1 MSELCLCAV
10 FFFAGFC
17 YLRRMMAKRDL
28 GTASG
33 LKADNVPSFSV
44 LSEEER
50 RALSGILVLKSVR
63 RKEMVVEEGQVCHC
77 MVYVCRGLLRQ
88 FYFKNG
94 REITE
99 HFTCEGNIAYCIE
112 SIFKNKPSHLMMEA
126 LENSEL
132 CLIPYAGLVELSY
145 RYRGIADW
153 LRDFLEN
160 NLILHQVKAD
170 SWRFESAR
178 ERYERFLREFP
189 TVAHRASVN
198 DMASYLLMTPESL
211 SRVRTA
217 VAKAGEEKTAR
228 GK

>member
-1 MSELCLCAV
+1 MEKGL
-10 FFFAGFC
+10 
-17 YLRRMMAKRDL
+17 
-28 GTASG
+28 TAD
-33 LKADNVPSFSV
+33 KIPSFAT
-44 LSEEER
+44 LSDEER
-50 RALSGILVLKSVR
+50 RALSDILVERKVR
-63 RKEMVVEEGQVCHC
+63 KKQMVVEDGQVCHY
-77 MVYVCRGLLRQ
+77 MVYVCKGLLRQ
-88 FYFKNG
+88 FYIKNG

-132 CLIPYAGLVELSY
+132 CLIPYTGLVELSLSY
-145 RYRGIADW
+145 KGIAEW
-153 LRDFLEN
+153 LRHFLEN

-189 TVAHRASVN
+189 TVAGRASVN

-211 SRVRTA
+211 SRVRSA
-217 VAKAGEEKTAR
+217 VSNVAGKKLGYIQKTEEE
-228 GK
+228 

>member
-1 MSELCLCAV
+1 MEKGL
-10 FFFAGFC
+10 
-17 YLRRMMAKRDL
+17 
-28 GTASG
+28 TAD
-33 LKADNVPSFSV
+33 KIPSFAT
-44 LSEEER
+44 LSDEEC
-50 RALSGILVLKSVR
+50 RALSDILVVQKVR
-63 RKEMVVEEGQVCHC
+63 KKQMVVKDGQVCHY
-77 MVYVCRGLLRQ
+77 MFYVCKGLLRQ

-132 CLIPYAGLVELSY
+132 CLIPYAGLVELSLLY
-145 RYRGIADW
+145 KGIAEW
-153 LRDFLEN
+153 LRHFLEN

-189 TVAHRASVN
+189 TVAGRASVN

-211 SRVRTA
+211 SRVRSA
-217 VAKAGEEKTAR
+217 VSNAAGKKSGYIQKIEEE
-228 GK
+228 

>member
-1 MSELCLCAV
+1 MKIRT
-10 FFFAGFC
+10 FASMG
-17 YLRRMMAKRDL
+17 RTA
-28 GTASG
+28 GTEGAEG
-33 LKADNVPSFSV
+33 WKADKVPSFAS

-50 RALSGILVLKSVR
+50 RALSGILEVRHVR
-63 RKEMVVEEGQVCHC
+63 RKQMVVRDGQVCHY
-77 MVYVCRGLLRQ
+77 MVYVCKGLLRQ
-88 FYFKNG
+88 FYFKSG

-112 SIFKNKPSHLMMEA
+112 SIFKNEPSHLMMET
-126 LENSEL
+126 LEDSEL
-132 CLIPYAGLVELSY
+132 CLIPYAELVKLSY
-145 RYRGIADW
+145 EYRGIADW

-211 SRVRTA
+211 SRVRKA
-217 VAKAGEEKTAR
+217 VAKEGR
-228 GK
+228 NG

>member
-1 MSELCLCAV
+1 MKIEAEKDFRADTIPV
-10 FFFAGFC
+10 FA
-17 YLRRMMAKRDL
+17 A
-28 GTASG
+28 
-33 LKADNVPSFSV
+33 

-50 RALSGILVLKSVR
+50 RVLSDILVMRKVR
-63 RKEMVVEEGQVCHC
+63 KNEMVVRDGQICRH

-88 FYFKNG
+88 YYFKNG

-99 HFTCEGNIAYCIE
+99 HFTCEGHIAYCIE
-112 SIFKNKPSHLMMEA
+112 SIFKDKPSHLMMEA

-132 CLIPYAGLVELSY
+132 CLIPYVRLVELSLS
-145 RYRGIADW
+145 YRGIAEW
-153 LRDFLEN
+153 LRHFLEN

-189 TVAHRASVN
+189 TVANRASVN

-217 VAKAGEEKTAR
+217 VSNVSNKKQG
-228 GK
+228 